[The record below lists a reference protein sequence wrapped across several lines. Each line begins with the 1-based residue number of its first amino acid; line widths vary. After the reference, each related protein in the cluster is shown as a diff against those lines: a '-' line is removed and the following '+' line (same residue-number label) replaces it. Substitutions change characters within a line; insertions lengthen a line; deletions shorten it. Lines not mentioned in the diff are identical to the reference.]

1 MDNSAEVKMNEKRT
15 NEKKM
20 KEKEDEL
27 NGMGGDR
34 KTEPALRCQ
43 PTPQI
48 HSNPPQPSPHH
59 QYPSLYHTNNRASQ

>member
-34 KTEPALRCQ
+34 KTEPALR
-43 PTPQI
+43 
-48 HSNPPQPSPHH
+48 
-59 QYPSLYHTNNRASQ
+59 